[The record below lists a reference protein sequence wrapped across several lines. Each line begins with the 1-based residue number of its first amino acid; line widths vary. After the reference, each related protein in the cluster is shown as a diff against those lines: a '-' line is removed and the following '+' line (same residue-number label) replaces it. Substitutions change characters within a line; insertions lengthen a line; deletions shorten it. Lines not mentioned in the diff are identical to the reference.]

1 MRSFLRFRKLEFVW
15 PLPIIES
22 IASCISMSP
31 CGWWQQ
37 KVWYPGWPR
46 QELTRIM
53 MWPFETGAC
62 FTSIWQ
68 IVSKCRVIPSPS
80 IDHEWM
86 PILEKKTLYSL
97 TLTLPRIRIQG
108 RRRSK
113 IKLWIKDWLNIK
125 HIPKLCMI
133 CTLYFINQ
141 IPVVWNCW
149 DSYYC
154 RVWYIIG
161 FWQSM
166 RGQGLIFLSG
176 H

>member
-1 MRSFLRFRKLEFVW
+1 MAAKSL
-15 PLPIIES
+15 I
-22 IASCISMSP
+22 
-31 CGWWQQ
+31 
-37 KVWYPGWPR
+37 PR
-46 QELTRIM
+46 LTKTRINQDNDVTIRNRRM
-53 MWPFETGAC
+53 LWC

-125 HIPKLCMI
+125 HIPKLCMLCRYLI
-133 CTLYFINQ
+133 LYQSNTCSLELLRFILLQ
-141 IPVVWNCW
+141 GVV
-149 DSYYC
+149 YY
-154 RVWYIIG
+154 RFLTVNAWTG
-161 FWQSM
+161 DN
-166 RGQGLIFLSG
+166 IFVRSLDIEAI
-176 H
+176 